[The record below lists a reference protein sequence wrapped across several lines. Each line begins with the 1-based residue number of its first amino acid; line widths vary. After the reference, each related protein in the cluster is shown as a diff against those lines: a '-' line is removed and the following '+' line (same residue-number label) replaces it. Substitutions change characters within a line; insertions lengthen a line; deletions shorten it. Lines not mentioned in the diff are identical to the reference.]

1 MTIITEPTIPMNDGL
16 KVLYSETIK
25 YNPYIPLTPYTKQL
39 IPIIEANKPEQN
51 KQVNSI
57 LVGAGGYGGKGLSL
71 DTVIPTDAGFKT
83 MGDIQVGDLV
93 FTEKGE
99 LTPVIAVST
108 IHHLPCFKFIFDD
121 GTEVI
126 CDEDHLWF
134 T

>member
-57 LVGAGGYGGKGLSL
+57 LVGAGGYGG
-71 DTVIPTDAGFKT
+71 
-83 MGDIQVGDLV
+83 
-93 FTEKGE
+93 
-99 LTPVIAVST
+99 
-108 IHHLPCFKFIFDD
+108 
-121 GTEVI
+121 
-126 CDEDHLWF
+126 
-134 T
+134 